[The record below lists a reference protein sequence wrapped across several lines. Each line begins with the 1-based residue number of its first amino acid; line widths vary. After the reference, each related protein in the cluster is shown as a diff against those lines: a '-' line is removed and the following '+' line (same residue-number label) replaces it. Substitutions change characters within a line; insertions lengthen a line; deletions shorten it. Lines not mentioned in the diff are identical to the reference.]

1 MSAIVALL
9 AAWGIALVTNVV
21 PAFMP
26 PTWSLLAIFRVT
38 AAPPLLLLTI
48 GGAIASTLGRA
59 GLTLLCRRFRGLL
72 PERDRRNA
80 EALSHFLKRHRRWRD
95 VIVFGYCLG
104 PFPSNPLFIAAGVGR
119 MPLLPIAVAFFV
131 SRAISYTFWVW
142 TTGQVSENLGGL
154 FLHELTSWQ
163 AIVLQIAALASVVV
177 LLRLP
182 WARWLGLP
190 EGPASAEDE
199 RTQPAQGSQAQPRAA
214 SSTTAGRNDRRH

>member
-1 MSAIVALL
+1 MGVIAALL
-9 AAWGIALVTNVV
+9 AAWGIALVVNVV

-26 PTWSLLAIFRVT
+26 PTWSVLAIFHVT
-38 AAPPLLLLTI
+38 AHPPLLLLTL
-48 GGAIASTLGRA
+48 GGAVVSAIGRA
-59 GLTLLCRRFRGLL
+59 GLTLLCRRFRGRL

-80 EALSHFLKRHRRWRD
+80 DALSDFLNRHRRWRD

-119 MPLLPIAVAFFV
+119 MSLLPIAVAFFL

-142 TTGQVSENLGGL
+142 TAGAVSQNLGSL

-163 AIVLQIAALASVVV
+163 AIVLQVAALASVVV

-182 WARWLGLP
+182 WARWLGLADEP
-190 EGPASAEDE
+190 NERGRGQERWSKVPSRASGSASA
-199 RTQPAQGSQAQPRAA
+199 
-214 SSTTAGRNDRRH
+214 GRDQRRH